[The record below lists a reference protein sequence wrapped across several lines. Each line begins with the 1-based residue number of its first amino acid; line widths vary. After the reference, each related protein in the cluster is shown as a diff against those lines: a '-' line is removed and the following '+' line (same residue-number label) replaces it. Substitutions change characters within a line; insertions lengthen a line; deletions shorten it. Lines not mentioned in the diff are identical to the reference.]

1 MGALGR
7 WLKTIWRVD
16 MQACEDDVGET
27 TRVLL
32 VEDHALFR
40 QALSLLLYRHPDV
53 EVMQAGTLA
62 EARLLLGGVDVVA
75 LDDYLPDGAG
85 TELIVDVRTNNPGAS
100 VLVLNEAPDS
110 ANRRSAL
117 AAGADKVLSK
127 GESPFTIIDEIKLL
141 GSAGPATHP
150 RHPF

>member
-1 MGALGR
+1 MH
-7 WLKTIWRVD
+7 
-16 MQACEDDVGET
+16 ACEDGIGET

-85 TELIVDVRTNNPGAS
+85 TDLIVEVRTNNPGAS
-100 VLVLNEAPDS
+100 VLVLNDAPDS
-110 ANRRSAL
+110 ATRRYAL
-117 AAGADKVLSK
+117 AAGADRVISK
-127 GESPFTIIDEIKLL
+127 AESALTIVDEIKGL
-141 GSAGPATHP
+141 GSA
-150 RHPF
+150 R